1 VTDSRRADAVLRR
14 KSDAPP
20 ILSTG
25 RIHHGA
31 NVVNGGLGEDGSAVS
46 FADAAAPLRDLVE
59 NVVGRRAEKEMIR
72 PHTAGVVAPV
82 QNPQAMRDRADEM
95 LERSAMRLE
104 RAAEVL
110 QVAVP
115 TIGSVS
121 SPEPAT
127 RCFLGVLVK
136 FFRNRKASCR
146 HVGLDNEWRHG
157 NVTASTRRRLMR
169 FLALLF
175 LLPALAFAASY
186 TPDVEIRVPEGTSVK
201 VTKRATNTS
210 KDVLVTVNKDSRYT
224 IVFAKPT
231 TPPVVTPPVVTP
243 PAGTSDFDARK
254 SAPGV
259 VRYWDFDTPASV
271 NIGCA
276 QPAKTVAECA
286 NFKVDAGNI
295 TTPTIDAAVK
305 ASGAGSLRFDVGS
318 GPGSSNAAGAFNGN
332 FSSDLKTQFGENS
345 EFFVQWRQR
354 FNQAMVDTQITT
366 NDGSPQGGI
375 KMMGVE
381 AGDVADPAAPYGFR
395 QHAACEAIGVLVQT
409 YYQTRTPISYNS
421 CTGSASHGPYAGLY
435 TNEPGGDYGLQ
446 NAAGCLY
453 SKPTAP
459 QCFRWVADEWLTFEL
474 RIKTGPRVNGEFQN
488 SEVQL
493 WGAREGKAPVLL
505 INWRPG
511 VGGYFPLTANDGN
524 TGEQQNF
531 GKVWLLPY
539 MTARNETITSPL
551 MQTWYDELII
561 SRQAIK
567 FPGGFALDVP
577 TTPVVT
583 PPIVVPPVVTPPM
596 TWLPAWRAGKTVG
609 TWFEIANTTG
619 MLGIVHPA
627 EWNPIDGWN
636 GLGAG
641 GTQWVCAACGGH
653 GDWQNQVHVVDL
665 NVDQPRWTTVD
676 PGSPQSAVTVGAY
689 YADGK
694 PTSRHTYQSTQVVGN
709 RVFLF
714 GVYATFATGIDRS
727 WRIHG
732 RAERRRLRS
741 DGAQV
746 GCRWHVGDSAVLRVD
761 CRRLPRS
768 ARRFRL
774 LRRRLHDRA
783 LECRQVERA
792 TARPTGPARNRHG
805 RMAVD
810 GLRGRH
816 EARARDLDRRRST
829 VLRGRRRAP
838 AVRRHQDERARA
850 HQRHGRPE
858 SDHHGQ
864 RHGV

>member
-1 VTDSRRADAVLRR
+1 
-14 KSDAPP
+14 
-20 ILSTG
+20 
-25 RIHHGA
+25 
-31 NVVNGGLGEDGSAVS
+31 
-46 FADAAAPLRDLVE
+46 
-59 NVVGRRAEKEMIR
+59 
-72 PHTAGVVAPV
+72 
-82 QNPQAMRDRADEM
+82 MRS
-95 LERSAMRLE
+95 L
-104 RAAEVL
+104 
-110 QVAVP
+110 
-115 TIGSVS
+115 
-121 SPEPAT
+121 
-127 RCFLGVLVK
+127 
-136 FFRNRKASCR
+136 AS
-146 HVGLDNEWRHG
+146 L
-157 NVTASTRRRLMR
+157 
-169 FLALLF
+169 LLF
-175 LLPALAFAASY
+175 PALALAASY
-186 TPDVEIRVPEGTSVK
+186 TPDVEVRVPEGTIVK

-224 IVFAKPT
+224 ITTYKPT
-231 TPPVVTPPVVTP
+231 NTPPVVVPPVTP
-243 PAGTSDFDARK
+243 PAGSSDFDVRK

-259 VRYWDFDTPASV
+259 VRYFDFDTPASV
-271 NIGCA
+271 NMGCA

-286 NFKVDAGNI
+286 NFKVDPGNI
-295 TTPTIDAAVK
+295 TTPTIDTAVK
-305 ASGAGSLRFDVGS
+305 ASGAGSLRFDVAS
-318 GPGSSNAAGAFNGN
+318 GAGSSNAAGAFNGN
-332 FSSDLKTQFGENS
+332 FASDLKTQFGENS

-459 QCFRWVADEWLTFEL
+459 QCFRWAADEWLTFEL

-561 SRQAIK
+561 SRQPIK

-583 PPIVVPPVVTPPM
+583 PPIVVPPVVAPPM
-596 TWLPAWRAGKTVG
+596 TGLPAWRAGKTVG

-709 RVFLF
+709 RAFLF
-714 GVYATFATGIDRS
+714 GVYATFATGFTDPGAFMGGPNVDAFDLTARKWDAAGTWATPPFYVWIAAVCRDPRDDSVYYAGDYTIARWNAGKWSAPLQGRPGLRETGMDAWQSMGCAVDTKRGRVLSIVDGQPYYEAGVVRLQYVDTKTNALGRINITGDLKAITTGNATVYDPDGDRYLYFMAGKVYAINPDTGAS
-727 WRIHG
+727 VMLWTLPG
-732 RAERRRLRS
+732 PLASTENRAAYFPKL
-741 DGAQV
+741 GGVAY
-746 GCRWHVGDSAVLRVD
+746 
-761 CRRLPRS
+761 LPRYDS
-768 ARRFRL
+768 NILFL
-774 LRRRLHDRA
+774 
-783 LECRQVERA
+783 
-792 TARPTGPARNRHG
+792 PTR
-805 RMAVD
+805 
-810 GLRGRH
+810 
-816 EARARDLDRRRST
+816 
-829 VLRGRRRAP
+829 
-838 AVRRHQDERARA
+838 
-850 HQRHGRPE
+850 
-858 SDHHGQ
+858 
-864 RHGV
+864 

>member
-1 VTDSRRADAVLRR
+1 
-14 KSDAPP
+14 
-20 ILSTG
+20 
-25 RIHHGA
+25 
-31 NVVNGGLGEDGSAVS
+31 
-46 FADAAAPLRDLVE
+46 
-59 NVVGRRAEKEMIR
+59 
-72 PHTAGVVAPV
+72 
-82 QNPQAMRDRADEM
+82 
-95 LERSAMRLE
+95 
-104 RAAEVL
+104 
-110 QVAVP
+110 
-115 TIGSVS
+115 
-121 SPEPAT
+121 
-127 RCFLGVLVK
+127 
-136 FFRNRKASCR
+136 
-146 HVGLDNEWRHG
+146 
-157 NVTASTRRRLMR
+157 MR

-583 PPIVVPPVVTPPM
+583 PPIVVLPVVTPPM

-694 PTSRHTYQSTQVVGN
+694 PTSRHTYQSTQVVGD

-714 GVYATFATGIDRS
+714 GVYATFATGMTDAGAFMGGPNVDAFDLTARKWDAAGTWAQPPFYVWIAAVCRDPRDDSVYYAGDYTIARWNAGKWSAPLQGRPGLRETGMDAWQSMGCAVDTKRGRVISIVDGQPYYEAGVVRLQYVDTKTNALGRINVTGDLKAITTGNATVYDPDGDRYLYFMAGKVYAINPDTGAS
-727 WRIHG
+727 VMLWTLPG
-732 RAERRRLRS
+732 PLASTENRAAYFPKL
-741 DGAQV
+741 GGVAY
-746 GCRWHVGDSAVLRVD
+746 
-761 CRRLPRS
+761 LPRYDS
-768 ARRFRL
+768 NILFL
-774 LRRRLHDRA
+774 
-783 LECRQVERA
+783 
-792 TARPTGPARNRHG
+792 PTR
-805 RMAVD
+805 
-810 GLRGRH
+810 
-816 EARARDLDRRRST
+816 
-829 VLRGRRRAP
+829 
-838 AVRRHQDERARA
+838 
-850 HQRHGRPE
+850 
-858 SDHHGQ
+858 
-864 RHGV
+864 